1 MYGLKPVP
9 FIQSSFSAACKA
21 QLSFQPFAAPFD
33 SAQGRLEAGPCLQSN
48 KFQRLQTSMQ
58 ATNDG
63 MQLPFSGLTQLRENE
78 QRPGPEGHVNL
89 TFFRGLKPPAPSVI
103 INLQL

>member
-58 ATNDG
+58 ITDDG
-63 MQLPFSGLTQLRENE
+63 VQLPFLGLSNCSGYRLL
-78 QRPGPEGHVNL
+78 
-89 TFFRGLKPPAPSVI
+89 FFTAYMAASAALSRLSLVVPFSG
-103 INLQL
+103 